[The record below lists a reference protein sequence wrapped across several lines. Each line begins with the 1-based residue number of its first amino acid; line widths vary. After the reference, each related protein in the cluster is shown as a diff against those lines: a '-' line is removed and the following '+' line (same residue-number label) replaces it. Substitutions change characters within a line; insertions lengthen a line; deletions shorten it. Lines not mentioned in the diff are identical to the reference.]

1 MEITVFFLTGRVG
14 RGERFSLERERET
27 IDGIFIHIDSSICIL
42 EAATA
47 SQSSSVLT
55 FWANTV
61 VVVGGGGDGDGVTWC
76 FIALVANAA
85 AGIVRVP
92 EMKAA
97 EIKKTPSFGC
107 LITIHNKII
116 LCLLSLPSSRAAAQ
130 AQELSVK
137 VGMTHDSPAS
147 AKNHTK
153 PNKKDR
159 E

>member
-1 MEITVFFLTGRVG
+1 VEITIFFLTGRVG

-27 IDGIFIHIDSSICIL
+27 IDGIFTHIDSSICIL

-107 LITIHNKII
+107 LITIHDK
-116 LCLLSLPSSRAAAQ
+116 
-130 AQELSVK
+130 
-137 VGMTHDSPAS
+137 
-147 AKNHTK
+147 
-153 PNKKDR
+153 
-159 E
+159 